1 MPKLPNTQLR
11 EDLIES
17 ALMLLEE
24 TGLPSFSMRELAGR
38 VDYSVTAVYRCFESR
53 ADLMKALQMEL
64 FSQLGH
70 TLIKEMNPGQSTRA
84 LIRTLGRD
92 FLVWAVEHPA
102 QYHFMF
108 HTTEPDVL
116 LDEPEQA
123 LARMPL
129 EHLKILLEAG
139 NARGDLAVD
148 APASLAT
155 MLFATLHGLVSLH
168 LSRRLDRQQVPDPV
182 EFYDQ
187 WASVW
192 LDSLLAEH
200 QTVRP

>member
-17 ALMLLEE
+17 ALILLEE
-24 TGLPSFSMRELAGR
+24 TGLPDFSMRSLAGR

-53 ADLMKALQMEL
+53 ADLMRALQIDL

-70 TLIKEMNPGQSTRA
+70 TLIKEVNPGQSTRA
-84 LIRTLGRD
+84 QIRTLGRD
-92 FLVWAVEHPA
+92 FLVWAVSHPA

-116 LDEPEQA
+116 LDEPEQS

-129 EHLKILLEAG
+129 EYLKTLLETG
-139 NARGDLAVD
+139 NARGDLSVGD
-148 APASLAT
+148 PASLAT

-182 EFYDQ
+182 AFYDQ
-187 WASVW
+187 WATVW
-192 LDSLLAEH
+192 LDSLLAQH
-200 QTVRP
+200 QTARP